1 MEQNGESKPV
11 MIHLVSKKTNNDPSM
26 IVEDE
31 LEIMDDSE
39 EELTVVR
46 SNIMRDYSRGSSGSF
61 DQDSCNNH
69 TYKMDSEDLD
79 DDTEEEISRLYEDDE
94 CSNDDNLQPKVV
106 LRDIKAEPEMT
117 NGTTNGHGN
126 DSDEQDT
133 NETFE
138 NDAERI
144 MSKRGKKSKQ

>member
-11 MIHLVSKKTNNDPSM
+11 MIHLVSKKTNSGPTM
-26 IVEDE
+26 EVEDE

-46 SNIMRDYSRGSSGSF
+46 SNSMRDYSRGSSGSF

-94 CSNDDNLQPKVV
+94 CSSMWNLKQNS
-106 LRDIKAEPEMT
+106 
-117 NGTTNGHGN
+117 NG
-126 DSDEQDT
+126 
-133 NETFE
+133 
-138 NDAERI
+138 I
-144 MSKRGKKSKQ
+144 